1 MQIIIED
8 EVEGKSKG
16 NINSLAESQE
26 SQEKKKSKRN
36 PVAKNL
42 HKFNKPK
49 VFKDKSK
56 YNRKKTIK
64 EDEST
69 Q

>member
-1 MQIIIED
+1 VPKE
-8 EVEGKSKG
+8 
-16 NINSLAESQE
+16 N
-26 SQEKKKSKRN
+26 KKSKKN

-49 VFKDKSK
+49 VFRDKSK

>member
-1 MQIIIED
+1 MFGVKIES
-8 EVEGKSKG
+8 G
-16 NINSLAESQE
+16 SLKKKPTSVFLKVVPK
-26 SQEKKKSKRN
+26 EKKKSKKN
-36 PVAKNL
+36 PVAKSL
-42 HKFNKPK
+42 YKFNKPK

>member
-1 MQIIIED
+1 MLGVKIEF
-8 EVEGKSKG
+8 GFLKKKL
-16 NINSLAESQE
+16 INVFLKVVPKEI
-26 SQEKKKSKRN
+26 KKSKKN

-64 EDEST
+64 EDESA